1 MISPYLVVIPLL
13 SNRPLTR
20 YVQIRE
26 MVTAYTQKPAPAVL
40 GPANFYY
47 KLSTESISWVTSG
60 SCIFTS
66 EYNRSNP
73 PVAQNKT
80 SAINNAIK
88 TFFIEMIPQLFPFSL
103 LN

>member
-1 MISPYLVVIPLL
+1 MSTSANL
-13 SNRPLTR
+13 SR
-20 YVQIRE
+20 QS
-26 MVTAYTQKPAPAVL
+26 TQKPAPAAL
-40 GPANFYY
+40 GLENLDY
-47 KLSTESISWVTSG
+47 KFSTESISSVTRG
-60 SCIFTS
+60 SCVLLS
-66 EYNRSNP
+66 EANLSKP